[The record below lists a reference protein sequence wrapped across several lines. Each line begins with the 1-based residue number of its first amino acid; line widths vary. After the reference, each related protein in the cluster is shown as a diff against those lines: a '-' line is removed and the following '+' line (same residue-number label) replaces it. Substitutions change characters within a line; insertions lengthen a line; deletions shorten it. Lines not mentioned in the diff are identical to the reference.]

1 LKSLR
6 REDLV
11 ADEKERMGKEGEPL
25 PRDEQD
31 VTPPHGDEL
40 RSEVTFGRTDRY
52 TNVDEEAADRP
63 EADRRRP

>member
-1 LKSLR
+1 M
-6 REDLV
+6 
-11 ADEKERMGKEGEPL
+11 ADEKERMGKEDEPL

-40 RSEVTFGRTDRY
+40 RSEATFGRTDRS
-52 TNVDEEAADRP
+52 TNVDDEAADRT

>member
-11 ADEKERMGKEGEPL
+11 ADEKERMGKKGEPL

-52 TNVDEEAADRP
+52 TNLDEEAADRP

>member
-1 LKSLR
+1 M
-6 REDLV
+6 
-11 ADEKERMGKEGEPL
+11 ADEKERMGKENVPL

-40 RSEVTFGRTDRY
+40 RSEATFGRTDRY
-52 TNVDEEAADRP
+52 TNLDDEAADRT